1 MNCLQSPPRKQGRLS
16 SLQNSEVKG
25 KSVSA
30 EPSRQSV
37 PSNRSMFWQEP
48 GIWLTG
54 LAGLVFSI
62 FLYLGSL
69 APVESAAVRDISRRA
84 EAAGHT
90 FRNVIDRAFLDLGSL
105 ERFVECSEEVTAQEF
120 RDFTQPMLANSPVLL
135 SVSWMEPNGS
145 GAEGRPPDG
154 YRFRYAEPSVR
165 PAQERDFF
173 LQPRPQVLRRAM
185 ESSKPAVDYPDLET
199 GHPGSFRIAVC
210 IPVRSQKTQESSAA
224 GGYLVGLMEVG
235 RFLSARRTVNDGLT
249 YALQDCTD
257 GSQTVWIHGIRRP
270 LQSACWF
277 DSFRIKVANFSYSD
291 TIPCGDRLWRLY
303 CQPRAN
309 YQVGFLLQIPWM
321 ILSGGL
327 FLSAMLTL
335 YLWDLHKRNLR
346 TEQLVVL
353 RTAELAEEKKK
364 AEVWARRAEQA
375 NQAKSFFLA
384 NMSHEIRTPMNAI
397 LGFAELLC
405 ETQLEASQ
413 RHFLQLIVDS
423 GKNLLA
429 LINDI
434 LDFSKIEAGRLTVEK
449 ISCVLPD
456 LLLSVKAMMEPAALK
471 KHLEFR
477 ILPQGPIPTEIMTDP
492 LRLRQCLINLLGN
505 AVKFTSSGHVYL
517 RVTVQS
523 EQNQPFVCFAV
534 EDTGIGIPPD
544 RLEKIFE
551 PFVQAEE
558 STTRHYGGTGLGL
571 TITRRLTELMGGT
584 LSVESRVGQ
593 GSVFTLRLPA
603 QTPSNTT
610 ATFGED
616 LFQEGLPQAKPV
628 ESEPIRFWGHVLV
641 AEDSA
646 ASQILI
652 RKLLEKY
659 GLEVTIADNGRR
671 VVEEALNGSYD
682 LILMD
687 MHMPEMNGYDA
698 TRLLREQGC
707 VVPIIALTASAL
719 KSDESKCLQA
729 GCDGYLTKPI
739 NRAELLRTLH
749 KYLLSE
755 CPAASAPA
763 ASGSPEPP
771 QA

>member
-1 MNCLQSPPRKQGRLS
+1 M
-16 SLQNSEVKG
+16 
-25 KSVSA
+25 SA
-30 EPSRQSV
+30 ETSRQSE
-37 PSNRSMFWQEP
+37 PSNLSMFWQEP

-62 FLYLGSL
+62 FLFFGSL
-69 APVESAAVRDISRRA
+69 ASVERAAVRDFSRKA
-84 EAAGHT
+84 ESAVNEFHK
-90 FRNVIDRAFLDLGSL
+90 VIDRVFFDLGSL
-105 ERFVECSEEVTAQEF
+105 ERFIECSEEVTAQEF
-120 RDFTQPMLANSPVLL
+120 RDFTQPMLSNSPVLL
-135 SVSWMEPNGS
+135 SISWIEPKGAE
-145 GAEGRPPDG
+145 AEGRPPDG
-154 YRFRYAEPSVR
+154 YRLRFGEPSVR

-173 LQPRPQVLRRAM
+173 VQPNPQVFCRAQN
-185 ESSKPAVDYPDLET
+185 SSKPAVDYPDLET
-199 GHPGSFRIAVC
+199 GRPGPFRIAVC
-210 IPVRSQKTQESSAA
+210 IPIQLRDVQDSSSE
-224 GGYLVGLMEVG
+224 GGCLVGLLEVG
-235 RFLSARRTVNDGLT
+235 RFLSARRTANDGLT
-249 YALQDCTD
+249 YALQDCTF
-257 GSQTVWIHGIRRP
+257 GLEPVWIHGIRRP
-270 LQSACWF
+270 LQPAHWF
-277 DSFRIKVANFSYSD
+277 DSFGINIANFSYSD
-291 TIPCGDRLWRLY
+291 TILCGDRLWRFY

-309 YQVGFLLQIPWM
+309 YQVGFLLQVPWM

-327 FLSAMLTL
+327 FLSSMLTL

-346 TEQLVVL
+346 TEQLVAL

-364 AEVWARRAEQA
+364 AEEWASRAEQA
-375 NQAKSFFLA
+375 SQAKSSFLA

-405 ETQLEASQ
+405 ETPLDASQ

-423 GKNLLA
+423 GRNLLA

-449 ISCVLPD
+449 IPCVLPD
-456 LLLSVKAMMEPAALK
+456 LLLSIKAMMEPAALK

-477 ILPQGPIPTEIMTDP
+477 ILPQGPIPTEILTDP

-505 AVKFTSSGHVYL
+505 AVKFTSTGHVYL
-517 RVTVQS
+517 RVSVQTEGS
-523 EQNQPFVCFAV
+523 QPFVCFAV
-534 EDTGIGIPPD
+534 EDTGIGIPPE

-593 GSVFTLRLPA
+593 GSVFRVRLPV
-603 QTPSNTT
+603 QTPPNTT

-616 LFQEGLPQAKPV
+616 LFQEGLPETKPV

-641 AEDSA
+641 AEDAA

-652 RKLLEKY
+652 CKLLEKY

-719 KSDESKCLQA
+719 KSDENKCLQA

-739 NRAELLRTLH
+739 NRAALLETLQ

-755 CPAASAPA
+755 RTTASAPA

-771 QA
+771 QT